1 MAINQLAN
9 LIGAHQSVSD
19 FRTFKTAD
27 GELIKSGVEEYVF
40 VQANAAIARGNVVSW
55 VVPTA
60 TTPLRVANTATTDD
74 SRLIVGIAEQAAT
87 AAGQVIRVCRKGIT
101 EVDVAAQTA
110 AFGDRLSPPSTTAGK
125 GITSTT
131 DPDATSVVG
140 TGLGTTLAAKDAN
153 NFAPVFLE
161 RV

>member
-9 LIGAHQSVSD
+9 LSGAHQSVTD

-27 GELIKSGVEEYVF
+27 GELIKSGTEEYIF
-40 VQANAAIARGNVVSW
+40 VQANAAIARGNCVSW

-74 SRLIVGIAEQAAT
+74 PRIIVGIAEQAAT
-87 AAGQVIRVCRKGIT
+87 AAGQVIRVCRKGVT

-110 AFGDRLSPPSTTAGK
+110 AFGDRLSPPTTTAGK
-125 GITSTT
+125 AITSTT
-131 DPDATSVVG
+131 DPDNLAIVG
-140 TGLGTTLAAKDAN
+140 SGLGVTLGAKDAN
-153 NFAPVFLE
+153 NFAPVYLE